1 MSELGLM
8 LPWFAAA
15 TSLVLVVFLL
25 VSGKKDTVVQRLESV
40 GGARG
45 GGPRGGANLATRRG
59 VIVDNPVE
67 KWAQRRMT
75 KEEKKNT
82 LKDRMTQAGI
92 YNSGAT
98 KLFIVMRVVMAVGP
112 AVGGYLAAQAGMVSM
127 TMGVLGGIA
136 AGVFGTFAPTMWL
149 NHVKRKRQTKIRRS
163 LPDALDV
170 LVVCLEGGLSLNGS
184 FARVARELAG
194 AHPMLAIELQIVQR
208 QTQMGRSTGQAVR
221 EFAGRFD
228 LEELRSMASVI
239 IQSEKIG
246 SSVVTALTVYAE
258 TLRVKRFQQAEEMA
272 QKAVIKI
279 LFPTL
284 FFIFPGIF
292 IVILGPAAI
301 NIYDMFSSGVLG
313 N

>member
-1 MSELGLM
+1 MYELGLT

-15 TSLVLVVFLL
+15 FSLVLVVFLL
-25 VSGKKDTVVQRLESV
+25 AGGKKDPLKRRLESL
-40 GGARG
+40 GGNRGLGRPVAADVAARG
-45 GGPRGGANLATRRG
+45 GK
-59 VIVDNPVE
+59 IVENPVD
-67 KWAQRRMT
+67 KWAQRRMA
-75 KEEKKNT
+75 KDEKKAT
-82 LKDRMTQAGI
+82 MKDRMAQAGI
-92 YNSGAT
+92 YNSAAT
-98 KLFIVMRVVMAVGP
+98 NLFVLIRVLMALGP
-112 AVGGYLAAQAGMVSM
+112 AVLGYLAARAGMISF
-127 TMGVLGGIA
+127 TLGIALGGM
-136 AGVFGTFAPTMWL
+136 AGLAGTLAPTIWL
-149 NHVKRKRQTKIRRS
+149 DHVKRLRQTKIRRS

-194 AHPMLAIELQIVQR
+194 AHPLLAVELQIVQR

-221 EFAGRFD
+221 DFAKRFD

-246 SSVVTALTVYAE
+246 SSVVSALTVYAE
-258 TLRVKRFQQAEEMA
+258 TLRVKRFQRAEELA

-284 FFIFPGIF
+284 LCIFPGIF

-301 NIYDMFSSGVLG
+301 QVYEVFSSGALG